1 MSPIAHRDPLIAR
14 RAWSILIL
22 NPSSRVKMNQR
33 KKPLRACPVAP
44 TDGTGVL
51 RGFAVQMSPQ
61 MCKCKERPPSQI
73 TMKKEKGVSRDAIR
87 YLENAKGILK
97 NVPAEENTY
106 TDIKPVREAFGT
118 GYLAVLEAINEV
130 LLNKG
135 MMKKDLP
142 QSVNGYRAAL
152 RKYFAIYDGKLLREF
167 EKLYDVLHIAGYY
180 RVLIYDTQMVKDAM
194 KAAEKFI
201 EKMPTGGSMVDGK

>member
-1 MSPIAHRDPLIAR
+1 
-14 RAWSILIL
+14 
-22 NPSSRVKMNQR
+22 
-33 KKPLRACPVAP
+33 
-44 TDGTGVL
+44 
-51 RGFAVQMSPQ
+51 
-61 MCKCKERPPSQI
+61 
-73 TMKKEKGVSRDAIR
+73 
-87 YLENAKGILK
+87 
-97 NVPAEENTY
+97 
-106 TDIKPVREAFGT
+106 
-118 GYLAVLEAINEV
+118 
-130 LLNKG
+130 LNKG